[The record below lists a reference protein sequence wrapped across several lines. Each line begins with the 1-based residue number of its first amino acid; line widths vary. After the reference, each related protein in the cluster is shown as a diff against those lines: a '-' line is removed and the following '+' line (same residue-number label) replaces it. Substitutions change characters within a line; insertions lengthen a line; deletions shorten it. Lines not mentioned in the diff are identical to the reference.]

1 VSVRYRGT
9 SQTIFRAGI
18 GAVCARGFAERNQL
32 AARLEKTIGDLGDD
46 RVAGKEPKQMDKQD
60 KIYTSGEVE
69 SSGRGEIFRAVL
81 LVREAAGLLKT
92 KATHLPDSAPSA
104 RLQRIATGFS
114 DFGDSLERVAAAI
127 ERGHH
132 RKLPRA
138 SEVELDHLATSI
150 RRAPIGSRTARDLR
164 ARRALLREQIAAE
177 FCVEEDH
184 ISKWIGPVLEEISGA
199 RGVA

>member
-1 VSVRYRGT
+1 M
-9 SQTIFRAGI
+9 
-18 GAVCARGFAERNQL
+18 CER
-32 AARLEKTIGDLGDD
+32 I
-46 RVAGKEPKQMDKQD
+46 
-60 KIYTSGEVE
+60 KIYTTKEVV
-69 SSGRGEIFRAVL
+69 SSSRGEIFRAVG
-81 LVREAAGLLKT
+81 LVREASRLLKS
-92 KATHLPDSAPSA
+92 KATDLPHSAPGT